1 MRGHCGNIRPGGV
14 SLVVALV
21 ATISLLSAVS
31 ARSAPTG
38 SFEQAERSALL
49 EVYAAES
56 ALARAQSEAGAF
68 EARLEQLRK
77 REALLNDHLAIARAS
92 HAATQK
98 RIGSL
103 LRALYESD
111 RHVDPISIFLGATS
125 LDEAL
130 EGVDSLSRAADLHR
144 RLGEEAIAREREL
157 TAALDHAATGRSE
170 TETAAG
176 RAATAAAALE
186 RSLRA
191 RTATLARIRREHAL
205 SLARVSALQAQASAA
220 QKTSTR
226 LTESATQSS
235 TPPAPGTTTTAA
247 EAPVATPQVAPD
259 GTRTLTVDAVA
270 YHLPGHTASG
280 LPVGIGV
287 IAVDPTVIPLGTRV
301 FVPGYGPAVAA
312 DTGSAVK
319 GLIIDLWMPT
329 TAAGASL
336 GSSHRHDHDL
346 RLALRD
352 RAPRHG
358 RRRAARRRRTLAAA
372 RQCRGC
378 QARR

>member
-1 MRGHCGNIRPGGV
+1 MRGHRGIIQPGGV
-14 SLVVALV
+14 TLVVAVV
-21 ATISLLSAVS
+21 ATASLLTSVS

-38 SFEQAERSALL
+38 SFERTERSAVL

-56 ALARAQSEAGAF
+56 ALARAQTQAGALQRQLDQLRRR
-68 EARLEQLRK
+68 EARL
-77 REALLNDHLAIARAS
+77 NNHLVIARAS
-92 HAATQK
+92 HAATQR

-111 RHVDPISIFLGATS
+111 KHVDPISIFLDASS

-130 EGVDSLSRAADLHR
+130 EGVDSLSRAAALHK
-144 RLGEEAIAREREL
+144 RLGAEAVAREREL
-157 TAALDHAATGRSE
+157 RAALDRASVGRRAA
-170 TETAAG
+170 ETAAAQVTVATTALDRTLQG
-176 RAATAAAALE
+176 RN
-186 RSLRA
+186 
-191 RTATLARIRREHAL
+191 ATLARIRRAHAL
-205 SLARVSALQAQASAA
+205 SVARVSTLEAQATAAQKASVRLTEAATQAQAA
-220 QKTSTR
+220 QTTTSNA
-226 LTESATQSS
+226 S
-235 TPPAPGTTTTAA
+235 TTAA
-247 EAPVATPQVAPD
+247 AAAPTTPQLAPD

-329 TAAGASL
+329 TAQA
-336 GSSHRHDHDL
+336 
-346 RLALRD
+346 
-352 RAPRHG
+352 RAWG
-358 RRRAARRRRTLAAA
+358 RRTVTITIY
-372 RQCRGC
+372 G
-378 QARR
+378 